1 MESRRRLRRLADLGV
16 YGHQPGIAAHVL
28 TDPDEKD
35 KIVEAILK
43 QKGGSNHKTMKQY
56 KEYTAQR
63 NEDASLKTRIRI
75 ARIASRTIVK
85 WDRRRKTQEGEEEQ
99 VDQSLNEQRPTYDSR
114 ILSCSRCGAPQ
125 ETRWMRLRTVTGYRE
140 SHPLQVLQETRRND
154 ARMR

>member
-1 MESRRRLRRLADLGV
+1 MESRSRLRRLADLGV

-43 QKGGSNHKTMKQY
+43 QKVGSNHKTMKQY

-85 WDRRRKTQEGEEEQ
+85 WDRRRKTQEEEEEQ
-99 VDQSLNEQRPTYDSR
+99 EEQSDLGQRPTYDSR
-114 ILSCSRCGAPQ
+114 TLSCSRCGTAQ
-125 ETRWMRLRTVTGYRE
+125 ETRWMQLRTANGYRAI
-140 SHPLQVLQETRRND
+140 HCRGCKKQETV
-154 ARMR
+154 ART